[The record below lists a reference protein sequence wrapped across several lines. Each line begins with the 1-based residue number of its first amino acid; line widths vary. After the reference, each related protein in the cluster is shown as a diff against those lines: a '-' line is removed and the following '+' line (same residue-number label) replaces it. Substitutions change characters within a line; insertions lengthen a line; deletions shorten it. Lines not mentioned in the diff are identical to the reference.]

1 MFVERLIVRCAWG
14 SQASE
19 KLLWSGPHARWIR
32 IIYEF
37 RDDTE
42 LEGST
47 LIGTGPDVY
56 TKKVGVLLILIALLA
71 TVSYLAGCAS
81 TGSRDSSQSSEGQQ
95 ASRTAGPTEPEDEES
110 SGGRLGHPALG
121 DADAPVVLTE
131 YSDYQ

>member
-1 MFVERLIVRCAWG
+1 MVRCSWG
-14 SQASE
+14 PQASA
-19 KLLWSGPHARWIR
+19 KLLWSGPPARWLR
-32 IIYEF
+32 IVYNF

-47 LIGTGPDVY
+47 LIGTGPYVY

-71 TVSYLAGCAS
+71 TVSYLAGCAGA
-81 TGSRDSSQSSEGQQ
+81 GSRGSSQPLEEQQ
-95 ASRTAGPTEPEDEES
+95 ASRTAGSTEPEDEES
-110 SGGRLGHPALG
+110 SGQASGGRLGHPALG

>member
-1 MFVERLIVRCAWG
+1 MVRCVWG
-14 SQASE
+14 PQASE
-19 KLLWSGPHARWIR
+19 KLLWSGPHARWLR
-32 IIYEF
+32 IIYKF
-37 RDDTE
+37 RDVTE

-56 TKKVGVLLILIALLA
+56 TKKVGVLFILIAFLA

-81 TGSRDSSQSSEGQQ
+81 TVSRDSSQSSEEQQ
-95 ASRTAGPTEPEDEES
+95 ALRTAGSTEPEDENS
-110 SGGRLGHPALG
+110 SGQASGGRFGHPALG